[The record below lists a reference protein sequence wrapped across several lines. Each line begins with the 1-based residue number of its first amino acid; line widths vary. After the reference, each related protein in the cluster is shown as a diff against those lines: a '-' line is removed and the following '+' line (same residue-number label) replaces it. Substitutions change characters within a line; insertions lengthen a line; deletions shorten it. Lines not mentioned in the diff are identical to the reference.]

1 MLMKIFINAA
11 HFKQRKRGG
20 TWNNKQKDSL
30 WQESYVNED
39 FCYYIKSKIQRGS
52 VCGINSFDI
61 RYSPICKSPS
71 TPSIFPFQAS
81 KTMKG
86 EGTIG

>member
-1 MLMKIFINAA
+1 MGRPSTLPTLNKESEVEHEEIKERQSMARIPCENFLAIILNPKRECLQNKLVRYMIFTYLQI
-11 HFKQRKRGG
+11 
-20 TWNNKQKDSL
+20 
-30 WQESYVNED
+30 
-39 FCYYIKSKIQRGS
+39 
-52 VCGINSFDI
+52 
-61 RYSPICKSPS
+61 SPS